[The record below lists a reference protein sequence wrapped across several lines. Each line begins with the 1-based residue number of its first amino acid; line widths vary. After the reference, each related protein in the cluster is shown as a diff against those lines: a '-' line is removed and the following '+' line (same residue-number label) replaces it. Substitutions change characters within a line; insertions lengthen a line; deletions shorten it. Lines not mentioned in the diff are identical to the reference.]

1 MDKIYTALS
10 YDDVLLVPQYS
21 DIVSRQ
27 DVDTSTWLTRK
38 IKLNI
43 PILSAN
49 MDTVTEHRMAMAVA
63 RMGGAGVIHRFL
75 PINRQVDEVKKV
87 KRSES
92 LIIEHPYTIK
102 PQSTIQELN
111 HLRTQYNVSG
121 FLVVDEDGYLQG
133 IVTRRDT
140 LFING
145 DQKYVQDVM
154 TPLKSLITAQKG
166 ISSKEAQTLLAK
178 NKIEKLPLI
187 DERGRLEGLI
197 TTTDI
202 EKRDKY
208 PMAVKDRTGKLIVGA
223 AIGVK
228 DDVLERSEALIKAGV
243 DFLVVDIAHGHAISA
258 LQTVQ
263 KVKSS
268 FPEIDIIGGNVAS
281 AQAVK
286 DLIKAGVDAV
296 KVGVG
301 PGSTCIT
308 RIVTGSGVPQLTAV
322 MNCARAGKKYNI
334 PIIADGGLRT
344 SGDITKAIAAGADC
358 ILSGNLFAGTEE
370 TPGIVVYKDGQQ
382 YKIYRGM
389 ASFGATAGRK
399 EAEKG
404 DWEDNSLDNVV
415 PEGVES
421 LISLRGPVTEVVKQL
436 VGGFRSGMSYS
447 GARTI
452 KELQQK
458 AQFVRITP
466 GGQRE
471 SSHHDVIKL

>member
-1 MDKIYTALS
+1 
-10 YDDVLLVPQYS
+10 
-21 DIVSRQ
+21 
-27 DVDTSTWLTRK
+27 
-38 IKLNI
+38 
-43 PILSAN
+43 
-49 MDTVTEHRMAMAVA
+49 
-63 RMGGAGVIHRFL
+63 
-75 PINRQVDEVKKV
+75 
-87 KRSES
+87 
-92 LIIEHPYTIK
+92 
-102 PQSTIQELN
+102 
-111 HLRTQYNVSG
+111 
-121 FLVVDEDGYLQG
+121 
-133 IVTRRDT
+133 
-140 LFING
+140 
-145 DQKYVQDVM
+145 
-154 TPLKSLITAQKG
+154 
-166 ISSKEAQTLLAK
+166 
-178 NKIEKLPLI
+178 
-187 DERGRLEGLI
+187 
-197 TTTDI
+197 
-202 EKRDKY
+202 
-208 PMAVKDRTGKLIVGA
+208 
-223 AIGVK
+223 
-228 DDVLERSEALIKAGV
+228 
-243 DFLVVDIAHGHAISA
+243 
-258 LQTVQ
+258 
-263 KVKSS
+263 
-268 FPEIDIIGGNVAS
+268 
-281 AQAVK
+281 
-286 DLIKAGVDAV
+286 
-296 KVGVG
+296 
-301 PGSTCIT
+301 
-308 RIVTGSGVPQLTAV
+308 

>member
-10 YDDVLLVPQYS
+10 YDDVLLVPHYS

-27 DVDTSTWLTRK
+27 DVDTSTRLTNK
-38 IKLNI
+38 IRLNI

-49 MDTVTEHRMAMAVA
+49 MDTVTENRMSIAVA

-75 PINRQVDEVKKV
+75 PIAKQVNEVKKV

-92 LIIEHPYTIK
+92 IIIERPYTIN
-102 PQSTIQELN
+102 PRTTIKELN
-111 HLRTQYNVSG
+111 HLRAQYSVSG
-121 FLVVDEDGYLQG
+121 FLVVDEDDYLQG
-133 IVTRRDT
+133 IITRRDT
-140 LFING
+140 LFVNG
-145 DQKYVQDVM
+145 EQKYVEDVM
-154 TPLKSLITAQKG
+154 TPLKNLITAKKG
-166 ISSKEAQTLLAK
+166 ISLKEAQTLLAM

-187 DERGRLEGLI
+187 DEAGRLDGLI

-208 PMAVKDRTGKLIVGA
+208 PLAVKDAAGKLIVGA

-228 DDVLERSEALIKAGV
+228 DDVLERSAALIKAGV
-243 DFLVVDIAHGHAISA
+243 DFLVVDIAHGHSISA
-258 LQTVQ
+258 IQTVQ
-263 KVKSS
+263 EVKSS

-281 AQAVK
+281 AKAVR
-286 DLIKAGVDAV
+286 DLVEAGVDAV

-301 PGSTCIT
+301 PGSTCTT
-308 RIVTGSGVPQLTAV
+308 RIVTGSGVPQLTAI
-322 MNCARAGKKYNI
+322 MNCARAAKKYNI
-334 PIIADGGLRT
+334 PVIADGGLKN
-344 SGDITKAIAAGADC
+344 SGDITKAIAAGADS

-389 ASFGATAGRK
+389 ASFGATSGRK
-399 EAEKG
+399 ESEKG
-404 DWEDNSLDNVV
+404 NWEDNSLDNVV

-421 LISLRGPVTEVVKQL
+421 LISLRGPVTEVIKQL

-471 SSHHDVIKL
+471 STHHDVIKL